1 MINIYTLLIF
11 IILTSNLFAQMDR
24 ETRAVWI
31 ATNFRLDWPPPSYDA
46 EVQQQAL
53 LDILDDIERKNLNT
67 IYFQVRFNSSVLYES
82 NYEPWSHYLTGETGG
97 KPSYDPLQFMIDESH
112 KRGLELHAWV
122 NTVRG
127 LGGSEPQLHNY
138 EKHLTKTH
146 PQWMHKVTIDGNT
159 SYWLNPGLPEVRNY
173 LKDVVTEIAIYY
185 NVDGVQLDFIRYPKG
200 GIDDNFSYE
209 IYGGSLSKDD
219 WRRRNITSLVSII
232 KDDLKDINPFLKFG
246 VTPIGIYNNNGS
258 FSGLQGY
265 DDVYQDSYSW
275 LAKNLVDYAVPQVYW
290 DIDANPKFE
299 LVAQNWVDNS
309 NGNNIIIGIASYKDE
324 VKSQTDRMI
333 DITRI
338 INADGIAFYR
348 YSNIKN
354 QFFDRFALSSLPAE
368 MAWKNVSTPAE
379 PEELNASIIETD
391 INKIV
396 LSWNLP
402 EKNIYAYNIKYVA
415 LFSLEN
421 KYDVLNS
428 KNLFKLVP
436 ANISKLSFSIS
447 RPSKMNYF
455 YAARSIDNL
464 WNESE
469 GYTNVVE
476 ITIPQ
481 LNTILKEISWK
492 ERPVLIKN
500 DRTGNYI
507 LISSDISDDITIS
520 GTAENDT
527 VRFVRNNRI
536 NQGLNILSLP
546 EDLEDINQLAIEF
559 KESGKRDLLKM
570 Q

>member
-1 MINIYTLLIF
+1 MIKLYTLLIF
-11 IILTSNLFAQMDR
+11 LIVTSNLFAQMER
-24 ETRAVWI
+24 ETRAVWL
-31 ATNFRLDWPPPSYDA
+31 AANFRLDWPPNTYNAD
-46 EVQQQAL
+46 EQQQAL

-67 IYFQVRFNSSVLYES
+67 IYFHVRFNSSVLYES
-82 NYEPWSHYLTGETGG
+82 NYEPWSHYLTGETGV
-97 KPSYDPLQFMIDESH
+97 KPSYDPLQFMIDEAH

-122 NTVRG
+122 NTVRS

-146 PQWMHKVTIDGNT
+146 PQWMHKVTVDGKA
-159 SYWLNPGLPEVRNY
+159 SYWLDPGLPEVRNY
-173 LKDVVTEIAIYY
+173 LKDVITEIPIYY

-200 GIDDNFSYE
+200 GIDDDFSYSV
-209 IYGGSLSKDD
+209 YGESLSKDD
-219 WRRRNITSLVSII
+219 WRRQNITSLVTII
-232 KDDLKDINPFLKFG
+232 KEDLKEIKPFLKFG

-265 DDVYQDSYSW
+265 DDVYQDSYTW
-275 LAKNLVDYAVPQVYW
+275 LAKNLVDYAAPQVYW
-290 DIDANPKFE
+290 NIDANPKFE
-299 LVAQNWVDNS
+299 LVAKDWVANS
-309 NGNNIIIGIASYKDE
+309 NGNNIVIGIASYKDE
-324 VKSQTDRMI
+324 VKTQTGRMI

-338 INADGIAFYR
+338 INASGIAFYR

-354 QFFDRFALSSLPAE
+354 QFFDRFVLKSLPAE
-368 MAWKNVSTPAE
+368 MAWKNVSLPAE
-379 PEELNASIIETD
+379 PEELSASITETET
-391 INKIV
+391 NKIV

-415 LFSLEN
+415 LFNLEN
-421 KYDVLNS
+421 KYDALNS

-436 ANISKLSFSIS
+436 ANRSKISFSIS
-447 RPSKMNYF
+447 RPSKMSYY
-455 YAARSIDNL
+455 YAAKSIDNI

-476 ITIPQ
+476 IIIPQ
-481 LNTILKEISWK
+481 LNTIANEISWK
-492 ERPVLIKN
+492 ERPVLVKN

-507 LISSDISDDITIS
+507 LITSDIHDDITIS
-520 GTAENDT
+520 GKEENNT

-546 EDLEDINQLAIEF
+546 EDLEDINQLVIEF
-559 KESGKRDLLKM
+559 REAGRKNRLNL